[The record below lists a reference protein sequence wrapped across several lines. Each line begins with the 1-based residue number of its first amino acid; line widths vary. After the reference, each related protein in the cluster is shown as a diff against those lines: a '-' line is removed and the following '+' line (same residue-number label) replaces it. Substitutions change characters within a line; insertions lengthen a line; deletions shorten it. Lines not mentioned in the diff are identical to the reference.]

1 MRSLNPAWTFDQI
14 DVGVAYRDTRDRITA
29 LVSDLT
35 PAQWETVVPHCPSWT
50 IRETLAHLSGV
61 VDDAINANLEGVA
74 TDPWTAAQVAKR
86 TDMSGPDIVEE
97 WNTYAPF
104 VDARFSEVGLPFARA
119 AFDVVTHEH
128 DLRFALT
135 QPGGRQSDALRLGLY
150 LFANGSVSNAG
161 AQLIVDGV
169 TVYSDEP
176 AEPTFT
182 LRASL
187 FDTVRSFGSRRSEH
201 EIRQLDIT
209 GDVDAMLEMTPFGLP
224 EQSLG
229 ES

>member
-1 MRSLNPAWTFDQI
+1 MTELFT
-14 DVGVAYRDTRDRITA
+14 G
-29 LVSDLT
+29 LSDE
-35 PAQWETVVPHCPSWT
+35 QWETVVPHCPQWT
-50 IRETLAHLSGV
+50 VRQTLAHLSGI
-61 VDDAINANLEGVA
+61 VDDAINGNMEGV
-74 TDPWTAAQVAKR
+74 TTEPWTAAQVAKR
-86 TDMSGPDIVEE
+86 ADMSGSDILEE

-104 VDARFSEVGLPFARA
+104 VEARFSEVGLPMARA
-119 AFDVVTHEH
+119 VFDQVTHEH
-128 DLRFALT
+128 DVRFALA

-150 LFANGSVSNAG
+150 LFVSGSVSEAG

-201 EIRQLDIT
+201 EIRQLDIS
-209 GDVDAMLEMTPFGLP
+209 GDVDTMLGLSPFGLP
-224 EQSLG
+224 EHSLG
-229 ES
+229 ER